1 MIGRNNNNFR
11 ETGPNTNYKIKT
23 TTHKSIL
30 QWINSLPSQNKAHI
44 GLLGVAVDEN
54 SSYKRGPALAP
65 PKIREAFF
73 CDSSNLWTENGTNLG
88 AGNIFADAGD
98 IAPSQADMPAK
109 TEYIASQLHAA
120 RLKVFVFG
128 GDHSITYPLVR
139 AAAKYHSA
147 MSILHFDAHPD
158 LYENFGDNPSSHA
171 SPFARIM
178 EAGLVKRLV
187 QVGIRTIN
195 GHQREQ
201 ANRFGVEVLTMQNWR
216 GIFDIQFETPLYLT
230 FDMDCLD
237 PAFAPGISH
246 REPGGLSTREALDVI
261 QSLRAN
267 IVAADLVE
275 FNPTQDPLNVT
286 GMVCAK
292 IFKEIVAMML
302 KG

>member
-1 MIGRNNNNFR
+1 M
-11 ETGPNTNYKIKT
+11 
-23 TTHKSIL
+23 
-30 QWINSLPSQNKAHI
+30 NKFPPFPQDKAYI

-73 CDSSNLWTENGTNLG
+73 CDSSNLWTESETSLG
-88 AGNIFADAGD
+88 ADGIFADAGD
-98 IAPSQADMPAK
+98 IAPSQADMPVE
-109 TEYIASQLHAA
+109 TERAASQLYAA
-120 RLKVFVFG
+120 GLKVFAFG

-139 AAAKYHSA
+139 TAVKYHPT
-147 MSILHFDAHPD
+147 MGILHFDAHPD
-158 LYENFGDNPSSHA
+158 LYDNFGNNPNSHA
-171 SPFARIM
+171 TPFARIM
-178 EAGLVKRLV
+178 ETGLVKRLV
-187 QVGIRTIN
+187 QVGIRTMN

-201 ANRFGVEVLTMQNWR
+201 ASRFGVEVLTMQNWR
-216 GIFDIQFETPLYLT
+216 RIFDIQFDTPLYLT

-246 REPGGLSTREALDVI
+246 REPGGFSTREALDMI

-275 FNPTQDPLNVT
+275 FNPSQDPLNVT

-292 IFKEIVAMML
+292 IFKEIAAKML
-302 KG
+302 EGMSVTK